1 MPREG
6 DAYLSYIYRKSMYV
20 DVSSVIKKNGYSLYK
35 IDDELDISDKDIKY
49 ILDGISSE
57 YELYSL
63 STALLISKKYCHLVL
78 NNPEFI
84 QKITKLEE

>member
-35 IDDELDISDKDIKY
+35 IDDDIKHNKQR
-49 ILDGISSE
+49 
-57 YELYSL
+57 YEIYLRW
-63 STALLISKKYCHLVL
+63 SK
-78 NNPEFI
+78 F
-84 QKITKLEE
+84 